1 MPMTL
6 QETPAAAPASGND
19 AQPSPRNPD
28 PHARSGKARR
38 SRKKTLV
45 IAAAALAAAYF
56 GGRKILYGMSHETT
70 DNAQVEGHVVPV
82 LPKVGGFVE
91 RVFVSDNQRVSAGDT
106 LFLLDTREFNA
117 RLKQAEARLMAAI
130 SEARNGSAGAGLAMA
145 KSQEAVSK
153 SNIEAAKAKFDKA
166 AKDVKRFRD
175 LSARD
180 VVTRSQL
187 DAAESAYREAEA
199 ALAAAREQARG
210 SNFGVAGAD
219 ARFRLADAKV
229 LEAQADVEAARLPL
243 DYAVVRAPAAG
254 TIARK
259 NLEVGQFVNPGQPLL
274 SIVDGR
280 NPWIIAN
287 FKETQTARLAVGQAA
302 RITLD
307 AYPGAA
313 FTGRIESIQEAT
325 GARFS
330 LFPPDNAAGNFTKV
344 VQRVPVKILL
354 DADPA
359 GTRSLRP
366 GMSAFV
372 AIATGRDGK

>member
-6 QETPAAAPASGND
+6 QETPAAAPAIGND
-19 AQPSPRNPD
+19 AQSPLRNPD
-28 PHARSGKARR
+28 PHARPVKARR
-38 SRKKTLV
+38 SRKKTLA
-45 IAAAALAAAYF
+45 IAAAALAAAIF
-56 GGRKILYGMSHETT
+56 AGRKIVYGMRHETT

-91 RVFVSDNQRVSAGDT
+91 QVFVSDNQRVAAGDT

-145 KSQEAVSK
+145 KSQEAVSR

-180 VVTRSQL
+180 VVARSQL

-199 ALAAAREQARG
+199 SLAAAREQARG

-219 ARFRLADAKV
+219 ARFRLADARV
-229 LEAQADVEAARLPL
+229 LEAQADLEAARLPL

-259 NLEVGQFVNPGQPLL
+259 NLEVGQFVNPGQPLM

-307 AYPGAA
+307 AYPGAS
-313 FTGRIESIQEAT
+313 FSGRIESIQEAT

-372 AIATGRDGK
+372 AIATGGSGK